1 MKILLSNDD
10 GIESDGLWTLAA
22 ELRKV
27 AQVLVMAPHQEQ
39 SGVGT
44 AISLKRNIK
53 VNRVESRLEGIEAYS
68 VEGTPADSVIIALQS
83 LFPGEIDL
91 VVSGINRGSNM
102 GHDVFVSGT
111 MGAAI
116 QGYLH
121 GIPSIAASLNGYDGP
136 LHFEPCAR
144 IVALLASRIRDGLLS
159 EHMLLNINLPN
170 LPLTELEGI
179 EITAQSEKSY
189 CDSVEQDE
197 EESGYYRI
205 KRLPD
210 LGTGI
215 NGSDLWALQQNKI
228 SVTPLLD
235 GTIAN
240 SLKDRLHELLPDLH
254 HQLYK

>member
-1 MKILLSNDD
+1 
-10 GIESDGLWTLAA
+10 
-22 ELRKV
+22 
-27 AQVLVMAPHQEQ
+27 
-39 SGVGT
+39 
-44 AISLKRNIK
+44 
-53 VNRVESRLEGIEAYS
+53 
-68 VEGTPADSVIIALQS
+68 
-83 LFPGEIDL
+83 
-91 VVSGINRGSNM
+91 M

-144 IVALLASRIRDGLLS
+144 IVALLASSIRDGLLS
-159 EHMLLNINLPN
+159 EHMLLNVNLPN
-170 LPLTELEGI
+170 LPLAELEGI
-179 EITAQSEKSY
+179 EITVQSQQSY
-189 CDSVEQDE
+189 CDAVEQDE

-210 LGTGI
+210 LGIGI

-228 SVTPLLD
+228 SITPLLD

-240 SLKDRLHELLPDLH
+240 SLKDRLYELLPDLH